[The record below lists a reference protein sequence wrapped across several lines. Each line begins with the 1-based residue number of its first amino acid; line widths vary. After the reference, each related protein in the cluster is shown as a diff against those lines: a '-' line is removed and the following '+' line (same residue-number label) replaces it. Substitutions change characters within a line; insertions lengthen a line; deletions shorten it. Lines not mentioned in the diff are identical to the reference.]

1 MKKLCLKVNLI
12 KSNAAGKVINI
23 FITTALFFIVS
34 MFFSISAYAAT
45 ISSPSD
51 SLMPMTNKSLSAS
64 QLAAQ
69 RTADFSS
76 VLNKI
81 IKQPFAS
88 SNSVIF
94 DADDTQNFFSTTG
107 TATVDY
113 SPTGSWGTINLNPDQ
128 KDQTGAVTLN
138 TAIDMTQDFHFSW
151 KVKISSS
158 LNNPLGD
165 GIGFVLHPLYKPG
178 ENITVSSSNNSQT
191 LPLYFGRHSK
201 DGSSVTT
208 ANDPENGQNL
218 NSIGLNG
225 GNLGIS
231 DLMNAFG
238 FKIDTYNNDYR
249 WDGGSSSNTFYGDS
263 GHTSYNVYG
272 QKDFDENYISYSNP
286 YGAFVTTDYT
296 GYSTI
301 DDNHI
306 KLDSSSS
313 NSNGINITNQQWWKM
328 DIDKTT
334 ESGNPKVTVT
344 ISGTESNNPN
354 KSVSVSKNI
363 SFIDN
368 KTEYGFAILASTG
381 EAHESNQIKDI
392 NGNFT
397 PAKPTLVTRYS
408 DENGSDLQEPKVTTN
423 NMGVNF
429 TDTNNQPTISKDGK
443 TYKRAQVNGTL
454 YKPTTPNGTTKVFKQ
469 LANNTNLG
477 EKNVNV
483 TQADNSTIK
492 VSSQY
497 NNVIVLNYVYRQQL
511 PSSSTSDPPI
521 TLGLKVK
528 VNNGSYG
535 DTVDVQPGDTITFQ
549 YTATNKSGPSL
560 WQGVTAVQSLADILK
575 PTANLPT
582 DVTSTSKLV
591 YIPLLNAKNSSNNLL
606 PNASDTSSGTR
617 EVSFTYK
624 GADKAKLIAQ
634 DEYQDGQI
642 TVNLINNT
650 GKEPQAK
657 IISKVAVYDQSQ
669 QLIDSSGK
677 QLYGSYFYCEENANS
692 PLANPNPNP
701 PDPNYTPDDLGNHIP
716 ATNMVY
722 LNETFWWLVDDT
734 GKLTIF
740 PHNIDLNTKR
750 AADWPWDSQR
760 GNIKSVDIRSGVTAV
775 NSINSMFAN
784 MPHLTQIDLSNFDM
798 SKVTDTSAMFN
809 GSSSLKELHLGQQ
822 TYFPKDPNL
831 TLAPGKGELFD
842 PNDKNSN
849 HNNTTKWQAV
859 GNNGTVKNPVGD
871 DITAEDLVKLYQ
883 QQPTISQPN
892 IPETY
897 TWDQRWWDVDNK
909 NTLTIYPTTINV
921 DGNKATDWPW
931 DRQSKD
937 SKTDNLRDTIVK
949 IVISEKVTA
958 KNSLRSMFANMS
970 KLTKVEGLT
979 NLDTSEVTN
988 MRTLF
993 WKDSKLQQ
1001 IDLSNFDMSKVTD
1014 AAAMFKGDNSLWK
1027 ITLGPKV
1034 QFPKTTKD
1042 NPIMDAPGNNTPFP
1056 ENNNYVSRSKNWK
1069 EVVGQD
1075 DDYKP
1080 TGPDKKASDFID
1092 YQGHGSTH
1100 TYVWEPS
1107 LAGYL
1112 TLASVP
1118 NQFDYGNKIMGIIQI
1133 LTTAE
1138 NQNFKVTD
1146 TRSLRAGLTWK
1157 VNVTASD
1164 LTSGDKQIK
1173 NNNES
1178 LFVFGNF
1185 NTPLDSSKTIYKGT
1199 STGDI
1204 TEYSWRFTPEEG
1216 IKLNL
1221 QSNSVPKSGT
1231 YKGTINYELVN
1242 SV

>member
-34 MFFSISAYAAT
+34 MFFSISSYAAT

-51 SLMPMTNKSLSAS
+51 SLLPMTNKSLSAS

-69 RTADFSS
+69 RAADFSS

-128 KDQTGAVTLN
+128 KKQTGAVTLN

-151 KVKISSS
+151 KVRILAADTK
-158 LNNPLGD
+158 NLGD

-178 ENITVSSSNNSQT
+178 ENITGSSQP
-191 LPLYFGRHSK
+191 LPPYFGRHSK

-238 FKIDTYNNDYR
+238 FKIDTYNNTYR
-249 WDGGSSSNTFYGDS
+249 GDGGIMTNTFYGDS
-263 GHTSYNVYG
+263 GHASASYNVYG
-272 QKDFDENYISYSNP
+272 QKDFDKNYISYSNP

-306 KLDSSSS
+306 KLDGSSS
-313 NSNGINITNQQWWKM
+313 NINGINITNQQWWKM
-328 DIDKTT
+328 DIDKKDNTI
-334 ESGNPKVTVT
+334 TVA
-344 ISGTESNNPN
+344 ISDPDNSS

-363 SFIDN
+363 SLIGN

-454 YKPTTPNGTTKVFKQ
+454 YKPTTPNGSTKVFKQ
-469 LANNTNLG
+469 LANKTTLG
-477 EKNVNV
+477 ENNVNV
-483 TQADNSTIK
+483 TQADNNTIK

-511 PSSSTSDPPI
+511 TSGSASSTNDSPI

-535 DTVDVQPGDTITFQ
+535 DKVDVQRGDTLTFQ

-560 WQGVTAVQSLADILK
+560 WQGVTAVQSLAGILE
-575 PTANLPT
+575 PPANLPA
-582 DVTSTSKLV
+582 DVTSKSGLV
-591 YIPLLNAKNSSNNLL
+591 YIPLLNTKNSSNNLL

-624 GADKAKLIAQ
+624 GADNAKLTAQ
-634 DEYQDGQI
+634 DEQI
-642 TVNLINNT
+642 TVTPISNT
-650 GKEPQAK
+650 GETPQAQ
-657 IISKVAVYDQSQ
+657 ITSKVAVYDQSQ
-669 QLIDSSGK
+669 QLIDSDGK
-677 QLYGSYFYCEENANS
+677 QLYGSYFYCGENDKS
-692 PLANPNPNP
+692 PLANPNP
-701 PDPNYTPDDLGNHIP
+701 PDPNKTYTPDDLGNHIP
-716 ATNMVY
+716 ATNTVN
-722 LNETFWWLVDDT
+722 LHEIIWWRVNDS
-734 GKLTIF
+734 GKLTIY
-740 PHNIDLNTKR
+740 PYNIDLNTQS

-809 GSSSLKELHLGQQ
+809 GSFNLKELHLGQQ

-859 GNNGTVKNPVGD
+859 GNNGTVKNPIGD

-931 DRQSKD
+931 DRQIKD

-1027 ITLGPKV
+1027 IILGPKV
-1034 QFPKTTKD
+1034 QFPTNTD

-1056 ENNNYVSRSKNWK
+1056 ENSDYVSRSKNWK
-1069 EVVGQD
+1069 EVREQD
-1075 DDYKP
+1075 NDYTP
-1080 TGPDKKASDFID
+1080 TGSVKSGKELSR
-1092 YQGHGSTH
+1092 YQGDNKTTY

-1178 LFVFGNF
+1178 LFVFGPSNI
-1185 NTPLDSSKTIYKGT
+1185 PLGPSETIINGT
-1199 STGDI
+1199 SKADT
-1204 TEYSWRFTPEEG
+1204 TEYSRSFTPEAG